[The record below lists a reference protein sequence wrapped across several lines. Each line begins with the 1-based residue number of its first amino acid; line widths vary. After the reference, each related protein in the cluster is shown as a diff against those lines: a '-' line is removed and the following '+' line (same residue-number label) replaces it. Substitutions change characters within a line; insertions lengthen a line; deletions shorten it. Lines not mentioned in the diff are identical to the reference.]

1 MKAALVRATLEAVH
15 ARYQHRRFAHPDPV
29 EFLYRYPD
37 ARDREVAGLAA
48 SGLAY
53 GRVASILVSV
63 ERALQPLGAHPAA
76 FLRRAGDADL
86 RAATRGFQHRWSTGA
101 ELYELWRA
109 VRGLLRDGPS
119 LEESFVAGCR
129 PEHRDVWPAL
139 EAWVLHL
146 GRHGL
151 GRDNSLV
158 AWPDRGGACKRLHL
172 YMRWMVRCDA
182 VDPGGWPRVPPAR
195 LLVPVDVH
203 MHRIARALGF
213 TRRRQANRRTVDE
226 ITAGFRR
233 HAPDDPVRYD
243 FALTRLPLH
252 DRMNPAA
259 IRAVLRHPETE
270 IGPPES
276 PVA

>member
-1 MKAALVRATLEAVH
+1 MKPPRVRATLDVLH

-37 ARDREVAGLAA
+37 TRDREVAGLAA

-63 ERALQPLGAHPAA
+63 ERALEPLGAHPAA

-86 RAATRGFQHRWSTGA
+86 RAATRGFRHRWSTGA
-101 ELYELWRA
+101 ELYGLWRA
-109 VRGLLRDGPS
+109 VRGMLRDAPS
-119 LEESFVAGCR
+119 LEEAFVAGCR

-139 EAWVLHL
+139 EAWVFQL

-172 YMRWMVRCDA
+172 YMRWMARCDA
-182 VDPGGWPRVPPAR
+182 VDPGGWTRVPPGR

-203 MHRIARALGF
+203 MHRIGRALGF
-213 TRRRQANRRTVDE
+213 TRRRQANRRTVDD

-233 HAPDDPVRYD
+233 CAPDDPVRYD

-252 DRMNPAA
+252 DRMSPAA
-259 IRAVLRHPETE
+259 IRAALRPPATE